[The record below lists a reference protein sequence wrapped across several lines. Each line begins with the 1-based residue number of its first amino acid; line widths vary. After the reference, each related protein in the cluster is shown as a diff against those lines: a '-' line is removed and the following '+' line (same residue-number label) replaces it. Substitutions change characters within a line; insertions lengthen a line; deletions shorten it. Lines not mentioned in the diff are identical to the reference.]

1 MLISKEGLKRVEY
14 LSKHSPVLAAAYITT
29 ASKTAA
35 KVLLKQDT
43 LYPTLDYLSDDR
55 LELERKVD
63 FSLLH
68 TLFSIYASELPEELA
83 KYNNLTTLLRV
94 LWMAHT
100 ATLKAVKAFPGLAPV
115 WSDFFGMILVPKLES
130 MVYAVRSPKLALVIS
145 TLISWLKD
153 TSSPF
158 YSEEFSKALKE
169 LIDRE
174 MGLELPPDPVAA
186 PSPELDQELY
196 GANPKPSF
204 QEEEA
209 SAEAEPPAPPT
220 EESQRQQNA
229 APDDPLAA
237 AMEAL
242 ERHLEGMHALN
253 DMALTSV
260 PQVTRSQV
268 SDQLEAAVQYQATVF
283 PSLSGEEEYAYWE
296 VLPDAKAKAQYAV
309 LADFL
314 RPHYEQLR
322 HLFEALFHEDLER
335 QLASTGR
342 LHSYLLPKAFT
353 VGTLPYVRVEPKEGS
368 TLHMVFLVD
377 ESGSMGTTVS
387 IPSNGLEQVPGTA
400 NISEALLGQGYL
412 LHRDRATL
420 AKLIAIMFYEAL
432 KTSDVE
438 MSFYGYSSSSLP
450 STLPFPRSRSPW
462 VRKLADKTN
471 PYGLASITKVSGN
484 ADYEALSHAYQ
495 ELKHSG
501 AKHRV
506 VLYLADGEVTDANTK
521 NALSKMLD
529 EGIHIFWLDLS
540 GRSKKPKDSALAPA
554 SWYPVN
560 TYQDAV
566 QALEK
571 FFREMQ

>member
-1 MLISKEGLKRVEY
+1 MLISEDGLKRVQY
-14 LSKHSPVLAAAYITT
+14 LLNHSPVLAAAYITT

-43 LYPTLDYLSDDR
+43 LYPTLDYLSDNR
-55 LELERKVD
+55 LNLERKVD

-68 TLFSIYASELPEELA
+68 TLFSIYAAELPEELSR
-83 KYNNLTTLLRV
+83 YNNLTMLLRI

-100 ATLKAVKAFPGLAPV
+100 ASIKAVRAFPGLADT
-115 WSDFFGMILVPKLES
+115 WSDFFGLVLVPKLQD
-130 MVYAVRSPKLALVIS
+130 MVHTVGHPKLAMVIN
-145 TLISWLKD
+145 TIVSWLKD
-153 TSSPF
+153 SSSPF
-158 YSEEFSKALKE
+158 YSEEFPKALKE

-174 MGLELPPDPVAA
+174 MGLELPPDPV
-186 PSPELDQELY
+186 SVIQNPELDQELY
-196 GANPKPSF
+196 RDRKAPPA
-204 QEEEA
+204 EEA
-209 SAEAEPPAPPT
+209 QAEPEPPAP
-220 EESQRQQNA
+220 SANHQGSK
-229 APDDPLAA
+229 APEDPLAV

-242 ERHLEGMHALN
+242 ERHLEGMQALN

-260 PQVTRSQV
+260 PQIERSSHV
-268 SDQLEAAVQYQATVF
+268 SSQLEAAVQYQATLF
-283 PSLSGEEEYAYWE
+283 PVLSGNEEYAYWE
-296 VLPDAKAKAQYAV
+296 VVPDAKAKAQYAI

-342 LHSYLLPKAFT
+342 LHPHLLPKALS
-353 VGTLPYVRVEPKEGS
+353 VGISPYVRIEPKEGS

-377 ESGSMGTTVS
+377 ESGSMSTTVS
-387 IPSNGLEQVPGTA
+387 IPSGGLDRVPGTSD
-400 NISEALLGQGYL
+400 ISSAMLGHGFL

-432 KTSDVE
+432 KGADVE

-450 STLPFPRSRSPW
+450 STLPFPRTYSSW
-462 VRKLADKTN
+462 VRKLADKAN

-506 VLYLADGEVTDANTK
+506 VIYLADGEVSDENTRK
-521 NALSKMLD
+521 ALSRMLD
-529 EGIHIFWLDLS
+529 EGIHVFWLDLS
-540 GRSKKPKDSALAPA
+540 GRSRKPEDSALAPA

-571 FFREMQ
+571 FFQEMQ